1 MELIILPLIASI
13 SAILFAGYLASNILK
28 QEAGTASM
36 KEISEIIREG
46 AMIFLNRQYK
56 TIAIFVVILT
66 IILTYTLGAFTA
78 LAFVV
83 GAFCSALAGYI
94 SMNIAIRANVRTAH
108 ATRAGSNEALTIA
121 FRGGAVTGMCVM
133 GLGLLGLSVLYHITG
148 DPAKLVGFSFG
159 GALIALFGRV
169 GGGIYTKAADMGADL
184 VGKIEVGIPEDDP
197 RNPAVIADLVGDNVG
212 DVAGMG
218 ADLFESYICA
228 ILAAMLIG
236 AAYGTKGVVF
246 PLAVSAAGI
255 FSAILGTFFV
265 RAKDGNLE
273 TAFLKGIIVTSIL
286 TVIASYFLTQQ
297 MFGDLGV
304 FYATLVGIGTGISF
318 ALVTKYYTLSD
329 HSPTR
334 AIAKASQTGPA
345 ITILTGFATSL
356 KSTAIP
362 VIVVCT
368 AIILAYEFA
377 GIYGISLTG
386 VGMVSISAIIVAMDS
401 YGPIVDN
408 AGGIIEMTGLSVK
421 AGKIADELDS
431 LGNTTKAVCKGFA
444 IGAAALAA
452 IALFTAYIEAGGLK
466 IISIVKPS
474 VVIGL
479 FIGAMLP
486 FLFCSFLIQA
496 VGSAAFKMIQEVRRQ
511 FEEIPGLREG
521 KAKPDYG
528 RCIDISTH
536 AALEGLVIPGLLAV
550 ITPIAVG
557 LLFGAETV
565 AGLLVGNF
573 VSALPLALLLAHS
586 GTAWDNAKKYIEA
599 GNLGGKGSVAHK
611 AAVIGDTVGDSF
623 KDTAGPSLNILMDVM
638 AIVALLSVQVFITYS
653 LL

>member
-1 MELIILPLIASI
+1 
-13 SAILFAGYLASNILK
+13 
-28 QEAGTASM
+28 M
-36 KEISEIIREG
+36 KEISKIIREG
-46 AMIFLNRQYK
+46 AMAFLNRQYK
-56 TIAIFVVILT
+56 TIAIFVVVLA

-78 LAFVV
+78 LAFLA

-108 ATRAGSNEALTIA
+108 ATKAGLNKALTIA
-121 FRGGAVTGMCVM
+121 FRGGAVTGMCVI
-133 GLGLLGLSVLYHITG
+133 GLGLLGLSVLYYITG
-148 DPAKLVGFSFG
+148 DPAKLVGFTFG
-159 GALIALFGRV
+159 GALIALFARV
-169 GGGIYTKAADMGADL
+169 GGGIFTKAADMGADL

-236 AAYGTKGVVF
+236 TAYGAKGVVF
-246 PLAVSAAGI
+246 PLVVSAGGI
-255 FSAILGTFFV
+255 FSSVLGTFFV
-265 RAKDGNLE
+265 RAKNGNLG
-273 TAFLKGIIVTSIL
+273 TAFLKGIMVTSIL
-286 TVIASYFLTQQ
+286 TVFASYFLTQQ

-368 AIILAYEFA
+368 GIFLAYKFA

-386 VGMVSISAIIVAMDS
+386 VGMLSIAPIIVAMDS

-408 AGGIIEMTGLSVK
+408 AGGIIEMTGLSAK

-431 LGNTTKAVCKGFA
+431 VGNTTKAVCKGYA

-466 IISIVKPS
+466 IISLIKPS

-479 FIGAMLP
+479 FIGAMLS

-496 VGSAAFKMIQEVRRQ
+496 VGSAAFEMIQEVRRQ
-511 FEEIPGLREG
+511 FKEIPGLRRG

-528 RCIDISTH
+528 RCVDISTH
-536 AALEGLVIPGLLAV
+536 AALKGLAVPGLLAV

-557 LLFGAETV
+557 LLFGAEAV

-623 KDTAGPSLNILMDVM
+623 KDTAGPSLDILMDVM
-638 AIVALLSVQVFITYS
+638 AIVALLFVQVFITYS